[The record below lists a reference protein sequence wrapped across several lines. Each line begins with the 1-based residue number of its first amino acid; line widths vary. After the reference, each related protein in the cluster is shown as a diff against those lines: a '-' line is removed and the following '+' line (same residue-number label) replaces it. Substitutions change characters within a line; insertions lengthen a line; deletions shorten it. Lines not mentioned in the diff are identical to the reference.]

1 MLWGSAIF
9 SKILYG
15 AVILFI
21 LIFFQSLLS
30 GVVTIMGVK
39 FDLAIVILVYI
50 ALTRGPN
57 YGLIFGFLIGLLLDV
72 FTPQTF
78 LIGLLLD
85 VFTPQ
90 TLGWGALVKCLI
102 GFTVGSF
109 KDNLYLESLYSKGGV
124 IFFAL
129 ILNDFL
135 YYIFASGVNA
145 TTFRILG
152 NYSLPSAFYT
162 SIVGML
168 IFLALS
174 RIHSERLGIEK
185 GGD

>member
-1 MLWGSAIF
+1 MFWGSAIY
-9 SKILYG
+9 SKILSG

-21 LIFFQSLLS
+21 LILFQSLLS

-50 ALTRGPN
+50 ALTRGPT
-57 YGLIFGFLIGLLLDV
+57 YGVIFGFLIG
-72 FTPQTF
+72 F
-78 LIGLLLD
+78 LLD

-109 KDNLYLESLYSKGGV
+109 KDNLYLESLYSKGVV

-129 ILNDFL
+129 ILNDSL
-135 YYIFASGVNA
+135 YYLFASGVNA
-145 TTFRILG
+145 TTFRILS
-152 NYSLPSAFYT
+152 NTSVPSAFYT

-168 IFLALS
+168 IFLGVT
-174 RIHSERLGIEK
+174 RIRWERWSTQK
-185 GGD
+185 GPG

>member
-1 MLWGSAIF
+1 MLWGSTIF

-39 FDLAIVILVYI
+39 FDLAIVILVYL
-50 ALTRGPN
+50 ALTRGPT
-57 YGLIFGFLIGLLLDV
+57 YGLIFG
-72 FTPQTF
+72 F

>member
-1 MLWGSAIF
+1 MFWGSSIF
-9 SKILYG
+9 SKILSG
-15 AVILFI
+15 VVILFI

-39 FDLAIVILVYI
+39 FDLAIVMLVYI
-50 ALTRGPN
+50 ALTRGPT
-57 YGLIFGFLIGLLLDV
+57 YGMIFG
-72 FTPQTF
+72 F

-102 GFTVGSF
+102 GFTVGNF

-135 YYIFASGVNA
+135 YYIFASGVNPS
-145 TTFRILG
+145 TFRIL
-152 NYSLPSAFYT
+152 SHHSVPSAFYT
-162 SIVGML
+162 SMVGML
-168 IFLALS
+168 VFLALPLI
-174 RIHSERLGIEK
+174 RWEGWGTQK
-185 GGD
+185 GSG